1 MQEATTESHL
11 RPVRWSLGL
20 GLFLTALLVGLA
32 FVSAKVLQRARE
44 QKKPLPVLGQVGAF
58 TLTNQIGQT
67 ITLTNFLGRVWIA
80 DVIFTRCQSTCEM
93 LTRRL
98 ASLQPKL
105 PPTSKLQLVSLTA
118 DPEFDTPT
126 VLKKYAEAHQAQPER
141 WQFLAGPKKEIYRL
155 AIEDLKFTVLD
166 KTQEKREPL
175 EEMFLHSTLF
185 VLVDQQGRIRGWFP
199 GTEPSAS
206 DQLLAAV
213 QHLLREH

>member
-1 MQEATTESHL
+1 MLAATTESRL

-20 GLFLTALLVGLA
+20 GLVLTALLVALA
-32 FVSAKVLQRARE
+32 FVSTKVLRRVRE
-44 QKKPLPVLGQVGAF
+44 QQKPLPVLGQVGAF
-58 TLTNQIGQT
+58 TLTNQTSQPV
-67 ITLTNFLGRVWIA
+67 TLTNFLGRVWIA
-80 DVIFTRCQSTCEM
+80 DVIFTRCQSSCEI

-98 ASLQPKL
+98 ASLQAKL
-105 PPTSKLQLVSLTA
+105 PPAARLQLVSLTA
-118 DPEFDTPT
+118 DPEFDTPA

-141 WQFLAGPKKEIYRL
+141 WQFLAGPKREIYRL

-185 VLVDQQGRIRGWFP
+185 VLVDQRGRIRGWFP

-213 QHLLREH
+213 QRLLREP